1 MLNYIVEITNLNE
14 EQYWSYQ
21 RTLRDIKATTFKIGI
36 ETIFNA
42 MFNLF

>member
-1 MLNYIVEITNLNE
+1 MLNYIEELINLNE
-14 EQYWSYQ
+14 KQHWSYN
-21 RTLRDIKATTFKIGI
+21 RTLRDTKATTFKIGI